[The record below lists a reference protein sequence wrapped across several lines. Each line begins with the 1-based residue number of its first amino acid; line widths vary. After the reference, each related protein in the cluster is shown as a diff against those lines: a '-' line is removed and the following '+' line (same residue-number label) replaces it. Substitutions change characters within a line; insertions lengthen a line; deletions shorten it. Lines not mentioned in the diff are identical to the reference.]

1 MEFRRLKKRRKPN
14 YGKSIL
20 FIILLLLAIY
30 LWLNAEGLME
40 LYFGK

>member
-20 FIILLLLAIY
+20 FIVLLLLFIY
-30 LWLNAEGLME
+30 FWLNAEGLME
-40 LYFGK
+40 RLFGN